1 MTGWREGGR
10 KGRKGGGGDTSGRLI
25 TILTSDTHTGFS
37 HHAFVPFPRHNHS
50 PEDRLLRPGPGF
62 LHKLDALQMCEK
74 PHQQPQT
81 PAHGRIWK
89 PTVQVNFSW
98 ETVEPPVRRS
108 DVSVLLTGPW
118 RAIGPC
124 SPSGAITSAPY
135 IYETLAFSF
144 FHTIFFLYWF
154 AQFLFPTIPCCISF
168 PLLSLFLCF
177 SFLNTKFLQHI
188 VQLMCHYKIMLENIY
203 FNTEMKWYQGMW
215 SKYSTAVENIIWERE
230 S

>member
-1 MTGWREGGR
+1 MHLCLFPDTIIHQRIVSSGLDWVFSTNWTRFKCVKSRTNSHKHPPTEG
-10 KGRKGGGGDTSGRLI
+10 SGSQRC
-25 TILTSDTHTGFS
+25 
-37 HHAFVPFPRHNHS
+37 
-50 PEDRLLRPGPGF
+50 
-62 LHKLDALQMCEK
+62 K
-74 PHQQPQT
+74 
-81 PAHGRIWK
+81 
-89 PTVQVNFSW
+89 VNFSW

-144 FHTIFFLYWF
+144 FHTISFLYWF

-177 SFLNTKFLQHI
+177 SFLTQSEETVLWRKSWFISTHSSVKQ
-188 VQLMCHYKIMLENIY
+188 CHYKIMLENIY
-203 FNTEMKWYQGMW
+203 FNTEMKWYQGM
-215 SKYSTAVENIIWERE
+215 
-230 S
+230 